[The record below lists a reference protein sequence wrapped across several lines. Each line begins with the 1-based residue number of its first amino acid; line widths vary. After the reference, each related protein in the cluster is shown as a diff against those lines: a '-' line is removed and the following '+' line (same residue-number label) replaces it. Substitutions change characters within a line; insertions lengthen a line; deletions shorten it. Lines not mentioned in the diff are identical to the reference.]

1 MVKELD
7 EYCDRI
13 FSLLMVTNKKFR
25 FNELHKTLLDF
36 EATMSVPTLIQHLA
50 HLRAKGFIIRKKED
64 RQNVSYRVNWKKF
77 EHLKEALDY
86 KQRIDQNLKNEKAF
100 KLLPLDE
107 QLITISSILAL
118 GELLRLKFDV
128 LDVLEPTRK
137 PEHSFA
143 YIFAHKL
150 LDYYRLWFID
160 TCKESKENGQKALEL
175 IQRAI
180 SGFQNDLFE
189 RKPSS
194 PSQ

>member
-1 MVKELD
+1 
-7 EYCDRI
+7 
-13 FSLLMVTNKKFR
+13 MVTNRKFR
-25 FNELHKTLLDF
+25 FNELHKTLLAF
-36 EATMSVPTLIQHLA
+36 GARMSKPTLIQHLA
-50 HLRAKGFIIRKKED
+50 HLRKKGFMIRKKED

-86 KQRIDQNLKNEKAF
+86 KQRIDQNLKNERTF

-107 QLITISSILAL
+107 QVITISSILAL

-128 LDVLEPTRK
+128 LDVLEPNGK

-150 LDYYRLWFID
+150 LDCYRLWFID

-180 SGFQNDLFE
+180 DGFECDVFE
-189 RKPSS
+189 KKPISMS
-194 PSQ
+194 